1 MNMKKVLT
9 WLLISAML
17 FTTVM
22 APAPTFA
29 ADKTTAHIEETIR
42 ALGIMSG
49 DSNGDLALN
58 RLISRAEFAQMM
70 VNASV
75 FKGLD
80 NVSSGTSIF
89 KDVKYDYWAADSVKI
104 AVQSGWFTGYLDG
117 TFKPTRFI
125 TLEEGATALLKLLG
139 YTNADLVGT
148 YPSAQLS
155 KFNTLGLS
163 DGVHAKQ
170 GQKLTRQD
178 AMHMFFNMMHT
189 KTKAGQIYAQTL
201 GHPMLGDEIDYSLL
215 VQSVTEGPFVLKKG
229 NISAMLPF
237 AVKSGNV
244 TVYRNSVASSLEE
257 ILPYD
262 VYYYSKN
269 LRTVWAFSQ
278 KITGL
283 YTAALPTASAPSTV
297 VVAGGSY
304 PIGSS
309 EAAFALSTKG
319 KFGFGDTITLLLG
332 MNGDVVSVL
341 APELSNETVYGVVTK
356 YETLSYK
363 DSSGKLISENSVMV
377 AGTDGVVRQFMVGGL
392 TFSAGNIVSV
402 TYTNSESVVK
412 LLGDTY
418 LTGSVDADATGIG
431 TYKFAKEVEIIDV
444 STAGGFAKLYP
455 NRLAGASLSSSN
467 DVRYYTLDSNGAV
480 NRLILN
486 NITGDLNTYGIV
498 TDVDETTTVIDNVAP
513 IPDTVML
520 SGIYEYL
527 IKGMPG
533 VMRTSDRLLEIA
545 TGPAMFTYKDG
556 LVNGIQSL
564 GGLSLSA
571 ISDIKATSLDGI
583 QQYGVA
589 QDVQVYEIING
600 KYFTV
605 NISTVANTNAY
616 KLTGYRDSGYRLGGL
631 IRVIVAVKK

>member
-1 MNMKKVLT
+1 MKKIFS
-9 WLLISAML
+9 WLLIGAML
-17 FTTVM
+17 FTTVV

-75 FKGLD
+75 FKD
-80 NVSSGTSIF
+80 SDDVRSGTSIF

-125 TLEEGATALLKLLG
+125 TFEEGATALLKLLG
-139 YTNADLVGT
+139 YTNADLVGN
-148 YPSAQLS
+148 YPSTQIS
-155 KFNTLGLS
+155 KFNALGLS
-163 DGVHAKQ
+163 DGIHVKQ

-178 AMHMFFNMMHT
+178 AMHMFYNMMHT
-189 KTKAGQIYAQTL
+189 KTKAGQVYAQTL

-215 VQSVTEGPFVLKKG
+215 VQSVTEGPFVLEKG
-229 NISAMLPF
+229 NISTLLPF
-237 AVKSGNV
+237 AVKSGHV

-262 VYYYSKN
+262 VYYYSQN
-269 LRTVWAFSQ
+269 MRTVWAYSQ
-278 KITGL
+278 KVTGL
-283 YTAALPTASAPSTV
+283 YTGALPSASTPNTV

-309 EAAFALSTKG
+309 EAAFALSSKG
-319 KFGFGDTITLLLG
+319 KFGFGDTVTLLLG

-341 APELSNETVYGVVTK
+341 DPELSNETVYGVVTK

-377 AGTDGVVRQFMVGGL
+377 AGTDGVLRQFMVGGL

-412 LLGDTY
+412 LLGDTF
-418 LTGSVDADATGIG
+418 LTGQISSDATQIG
-431 TYKFAKEVEIIDV
+431 SYKFAKDVEIIDV
-444 STAGGFAKLYP
+444 NYAGGFAKLYP
-455 NRLAGASLSSSN
+455 NRLAGSSLTSSH
-467 DVRYYTLDSNGAV
+467 DVRYYTLDSDGAV
-480 NRLILN
+480 DRLILN

-513 IPDTVML
+513 VPDTVIL
-520 SGIYEYL
+520 SGIYEYM

-533 VMRTSDRLLEIA
+533 VMRTSDRLLEIS

-556 LVNGIQSL
+556 VVDGIQSL

-571 ISDIKATSLDGI
+571 ISDIKAMSLDGVHE
-583 QQYGVA
+583 YGVA
-589 QDVQVYEIING
+589 QDVQVYERING

-605 NISTVANTNAY
+605 NISTVSNTNAY
-616 KLTGYRDSGYRLGGL
+616 TVTGYIDSGYRLGGL
-631 IRVIVAVKK
+631 IRVIVAAKK

>member
-1 MNMKKVLT
+1 MKKVFS
-9 WLLISAML
+9 WLLIGALL
-17 FTTVM
+17 FTSVM

-49 DSNGDLALN
+49 DSNGNLALN

-75 FKGLD
+75 FKD
-80 NVSSGTSIF
+80 SDDVSSGTSIF

-139 YTNADLVGT
+139 YTNADLVGS

-155 KFNTLGLS
+155 KFYALGLS
-163 DGVHAKQ
+163 DGVKVKQ
-170 GQKLTRQD
+170 GQKLTRED
-178 AMHMFFNMMHT
+178 AMHMFYNMMHT

-201 GHPMLGDEIDYSLL
+201 GHPMLGDEIDYALL
-215 VQSVTEGPFVLKKG
+215 VQSVTEGPFVLEKG
-229 NISAMLPF
+229 NVSALLPF
-237 AVKSGNV
+237 KADNTNV
-244 TVYRNSVASSLEE
+244 TVYRNSTASSLEE

-269 LRTVWAFSQ
+269 MRTVWAYSQ
-278 KITGL
+278 KVTGL
-283 YTAALPTASAPSTV
+283 YTGALPSGSAPNTV
-297 VVAGGSY
+297 VVAGGNY

-319 KFGFGDTITLLLG
+319 KFGFGDTVTLLLG

-341 APELSNETVYGVVTK
+341 DPELSNETVYGVVTK
-356 YETLSYK
+356 YQTLSYK

-377 AGTDGVVRQFMVGGL
+377 AGTDGVLRQFMVGGL
-392 TFSAGNIVSV
+392 TFSAGNIVSA

-412 LLGDTY
+412 LLANAY
-418 LTGSVDADATGIG
+418 LTGQINAEATQIG

-444 STAGGFAKLYP
+444 SPTGGFAKLYP
-455 NRLAGASLSSSN
+455 NRLAGAVLNSN
-467 DVRYYTLDSNGAV
+467 DVRYYTLDSAGAV
-480 NRLILN
+480 DRLILN

-545 TGPAMFTYKDG
+545 TGPSMFTYKDG
-556 LVNGIQSL
+556 MVDGIQSL
-564 GGLSLSA
+564 GGFSLST
-571 ISDIKATSLDGI
+571 ISDIKATSSVGVQEYD
-583 QQYGVA
+583 VA
-589 QDVQVYEIING
+589 QDVQVYQRIGG

-605 NISTVANTNAY
+605 NISTVSNTNAY
-616 KLTGYRDSGYRLGGL
+616 TLTGYIDSGYRLGGL
-631 IRVIVAVKK
+631 IRVIVAAKK